1 MGIRRIVAGIA
12 VLLLALAARA
22 QEFPTRPVTLVV
34 PFSAGGPTD
43 TIARILAQRMTRSLG
58 QNVVVE
64 NTTGAGGTI
73 GVGRIARA
81 TPDGYTLG
89 IGHIGTH
96 VVNGAIYELPYDL
109 QKDFEP
115 LAMVASNP
123 QIIVSKIAVPARDLK
138 ELVAWV
144 KANQDK
150 VSFGTGGAGTPAHV
164 SSAYF
169 QQVTG
174 TKVQIIHY
182 RGAAPAMQDLISGQI
197 DVSFDQAA
205 NSLPLVRSGRVRPYA
220 VTSSTR
226 LQAAPEIPTVDEAG
240 LPGFYM
246 SVWHGIWTTRGTPKP
261 VVGKLNAAIMET
273 LLDSGVRQR
282 LVDLGQEIPSREQQ
296 SPAALGAHHKA
307 EIDKW
312 WPLIKSAGIKAE

>member
-1 MGIRRIVAGIA
+1 MI
-12 VLLLALAARA
+12 
-22 QEFPTRPVTLVV
+22 
-34 PFSAGGPTD
+34 
-43 TIARILAQRMTRSLG
+43 
-58 QNVVVE
+58 
-64 NTTGAGGTI
+64 
-73 GVGRIARA
+73 
-81 TPDGYTLG
+81 
-89 IGHIGTH
+89 
-96 VVNGAIYELPYDL
+96 
-109 QKDFEP
+109 
-115 LAMVASNP
+115 ASNP
-123 QIIVSKIAVPARDLK
+123 QIIVSKNAIPARDLK

-164 SSAYF
+164 SAAYF

-174 TKVQIIHY
+174 TKGQIIHY
-182 RGAAPAMQDLISGQI
+182 RGAAPAMQDLLSGQI
-197 DVSFDQAA
+197 DISFDQAA
-205 NSLPLVRSGRVRPYA
+205 NSLPL
-220 VTSSTR
+220 
-226 LQAAPEIPTVDEAG
+226 DEAG

-273 LLDSGVRQR
+273 LLDSTVRHR

-307 EIDKW
+307 EIDKR